1 MSTLGN
7 FWSHVKQ
14 KGTQFLNW
22 ASNGISNIWNDLTG
36 QSAIDKQNAANLELA
51 KYQSQVQED
60 MYKKYSSP
68 EALMRQFREAG
79 LNPNLVYGS
88 ASSGQSNV
96 PGFNAPHVERG
107 LSGSD
112 KLNKALS
119 VMSAVQGI
127 MQGQYQTVAAR
138 EAAEQSALKTFN
150 DRINVMQNRLN
161 YDFNSGVMDYN
172 PVIGYSPLFK
182 RSSQGRLRF
191 DSSAYLNMEPESS
204 FGHYIR
210 AARESAINKYAMPG
224 LENLYNYGLMDDGYG
239 TQFKLP
245 EYFVPYK
252 QTQVKRANLEYQLSD
267 ELKRLGVYG
276 RLGLAAARL
285 FF

>member
-1 MSTLGN
+1 M
-7 FWSHVKQ
+7 
-14 KGTQFLNW
+14 NW
-22 ASNGISNIWNDLTG
+22 ASDGISNIWNDLTG
-36 QSAIDKQNAANLELA
+36 QTAIDKQNAANMEMA
-51 KYQSQVQED
+51 RYQQQMQEQ
-60 MYKKYSSP
+60 MYEKYSSP
-68 EALMRQFREAG
+68 AALMRQFREAG

-96 PGFNAPHVERG
+96 PSFSAPHIERNM
-107 LSGSD
+107 SGSD

-150 DRINVMQNRLN
+150 DRTIALRNRLD
-161 YDFNSGVMDYN
+161 YDTESE
-172 PVIGYSPLFK
+172 IRGYAPDLGYIPFFS
-182 RSSQGRLRF
+182 RSSQGRLPHNATA
-191 DSSAYLNMEPESS
+191 SLGNMDDTA
-204 FGHYIR
+204 FGFYTR
-210 AARESAINKYAMPG
+210 AARESAINKFALPG
-224 LENLYNYGLMDDGYG
+224 LERLYDYGITDDGYG
-239 TQFKLP
+239 NQKVLP
-245 EYFVPYK
+245 EYFVPLRN
-252 QTQVKRANLEYQLSD
+252 TQLNRANLEYQLSD